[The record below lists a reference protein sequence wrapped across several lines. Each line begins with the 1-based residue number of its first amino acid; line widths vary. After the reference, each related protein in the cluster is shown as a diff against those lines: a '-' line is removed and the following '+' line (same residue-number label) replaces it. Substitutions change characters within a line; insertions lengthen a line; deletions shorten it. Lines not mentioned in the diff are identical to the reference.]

1 MTRKKRQ
8 PPTPEQL
15 RKREE
20 SAFSRKIQ
28 NTFKNAGFQYLSTN
42 GKHRQFGSK
51 QGELDA
57 VFLYENIIL
66 VCEDTISSTSNIK
79 DHLLNKKVLF
89 DEINN
94 NKSELITWLKADYP
108 DKFSVFSSYGDQR
121 YKVFFL
127 YFTKNKFNPTDED
140 VALFQP
146 IKIVENSTLNYFQ
159 KLSSNI
165 RRSARSDIFRFL
177 ALSSGD
183 VGIISSSGTQDRIS
197 TTIICPP
204 DSTGHT
210 NGVRLVSFMLSADSL
225 IRNSYVL
232 RKDNWENS
240 IELYQRLIEKNR
252 IQSIRRH
259 LANKK
264 TTFYNNII
272 VSLPRDISF
281 TDENNNPV
289 ELADIQDYK
298 KSHTLLIPNEFNS
311 ICVID
316 GQHRIFAH
324 YEGDDSLE
332 STIDPLRKQ
341 FHLLVTGLIFPPTMN
356 DLERRKYE
364 SEIFLDI
371 NSNAKPVP
379 PDVLLFIQTLQDPFS
394 DLGIARRVLEKLN
407 QRAPFHNLLQLS
419 LMETSRIKIA
429 SIIKFALRNLVEIT
443 NDPNRKDTF
452 YYHWSQET
460 GKDIVSSRSATDL
473 DDYINY
479 IVGILSTYFGGMK
492 SVYGAEWDDVD
503 SKILSTTSING
514 FIMALRRSLQIEGP
528 KDHSHYAAAIGKKK
542 YDFSK
547 AKFAY
552 TSSQYNKFSKVI
564 LRECFDIVESSDGTW
579 TKQGS

>member
-1 MTRKKRQ
+1 MPRRRRT
-8 PPTPEQL
+8 PPTPDQL

-20 SAFSRKIQ
+20 RAFSRKIQ
-28 NTFKNAGFQYLSTN
+28 TTFKNAGFQYLPTN

-66 VCEDTISSTSNIK
+66 VCEDTTSSTGLR
-79 DHLLNKKVLF
+79 DHLINKKVLF

-94 NKSELITWLKADYP
+94 NRPDLISWLKQEFP
-108 DKFSVFSSYGDQR
+108 DKFSAFSQYNDAR

-127 YFTKNKFNPTDED
+127 YFTKNKFNPTDDDIE
-140 VALFQP
+140 LFKP
-146 IKIVENSTLNYFQ
+146 VKVVEQSSLNYFQ

-165 RRSARSDIFRFL
+165 RRSSRSEIFRFL
-177 ALSSGD
+177 GLESDDVGVVRSSGD
-183 VGIISSSGTQDRIS
+183 QNKIS

-240 IELYQRLIEKNR
+240 IELYQRLIERNR
-252 IQSIRRH
+252 IQSIRKH
-259 LANKK
+259 LATKK

-272 VSLPRDISF
+272 VTLPRNVSF

-289 ELADIQDYK
+289 ELSEIQDYK

-324 YEGDDSLE
+324 YEGDDNLE
-332 STIDPLRKQ
+332 ATIAPLRQQ
-341 FHLLVTGLIFPPTMN
+341 FHLLVTGLIFPDDMD
-356 DLERRKYE
+356 DLSRRKYE

-379 PDVLLFIQTLQDPFS
+379 PDVLLFIQTLQDPYS
-394 DLGIARRVLEKLN
+394 DLGISRRVLEKLN

-419 LMETSRIKIA
+419 LMEASRIKIA

-443 NDPNRKDTF
+443 DDPERKDTF
-452 YYHWSQET
+452 YYHWSQQS
-460 GKDIVSSRSATDL
+460 GKNLKTNPNANDL
-473 DDYINY
+473 DEYINY
-479 IVGILSTYFGGMK
+479 IVNLLSIYFGAVK
-492 SVYGAEWDDVD
+492 STYGAEWDDTD
-503 SKILSTTSING
+503 SKLLSTTAING
-514 FIMALRRSLQIEGP
+514 YIMALRRSLQLDGP
-528 KDHSHYAAAIGKKK
+528 KDHAFYVQAISKEKF
-542 YDFSK
+542 DFSK
-547 AKFAY
+547 GNFAY

-564 LRECFDIVESSDGTW
+564 LEKCFMIGEDTNGNWVKLT
-579 TKQGS
+579 

>member
-1 MTRKKRQ
+1 MVKRKRR

-20 SAFSRKIQ
+20 LAFSRKIQ

-79 DHLLNKKVLF
+79 GHLLNKKVLF

-108 DKFSVFSSYGDQR
+108 DKFSVFSPYGDQR

-140 VALFQP
+140 LALFDP
-146 IKIVENSTLNYFQ
+146 IKIVENSSLNYFQ

-177 ALSSGD
+177 SLSSGD
-183 VGIISSSGTQDRIS
+183 VGILSSSGAQDRIS

-232 RKDNWENS
+232 RKDNWDNS

-311 ICVID
+311 MCVID

-324 YEGDDSLE
+324 YEGDDNLE

-341 FHLLVTGLIFPPTMN
+341 FHLLVTGLIFPPTMS
-356 DLERRKYE
+356 DLQRRKYE

-443 NDPNRKDTF
+443 NEPSRKDTF

-460 GKDIVSSRSATDL
+460 GKDITDSQSDADL
-473 DDYINY
+473 EEYINY
-479 IVGILSTYFGGMK
+479 IVGILSTYFGAMK
-492 SVYGAEWDDVD
+492 SVYRTEWDDED

-514 FIMALRRSLQIEGP
+514 FIMALRRTLQVEGP
-528 KDHSHYAAAIGKKK
+528 KDHSYYAAAIAKKK

-547 AKFAY
+547 ANFAY

-564 LRECFDIVESSDGTW
+564 LKECFDIVESADGSW

>member
-1 MTRKKRQ
+1 MSRRRRT
-8 PPTPEQL
+8 PPTPDQL

-20 SAFSRKIQ
+20 RAFSRKIQ
-28 NTFKNAGFQYLSTN
+28 TTFKNVGFQYLSTN
-42 GKHRQFGSK
+42 GKQRQFGSK

-66 VCEDTISSTSNIK
+66 VCEDTTSSTGLR
-79 DHLLNKKVLF
+79 DHLINKKVLF

-94 NKSELITWLKADYP
+94 NRPDLISWLKQEFP
-108 DKFSVFSSYGDQR
+108 DKFSAFSQYNDAR

-127 YFTKNKFNPTDED
+127 YFTKNKFNPTDDDIE
-140 VALFQP
+140 LFKP
-146 IKIVENSTLNYFQ
+146 VKVVEQSSLNYFQ

-165 RRSARSDIFRFL
+165 RRSSRSEIFRFL
-177 ALSSGD
+177 GLESDDVGVVRSSGD
-183 VGIISSSGTQDRIS
+183 QNKIS

-240 IELYQRLIEKNR
+240 IELYQRLIERNR

-259 LANKK
+259 LATKK

-272 VSLPRDISF
+272 VTLPRNVSF

-289 ELADIQDYK
+289 ELSEIQDYK
-298 KSHTLLIPNEFNS
+298 KSHTLLIPNEYNS

-324 YEGDDSLE
+324 YEGDDNLE
-332 STIDPLRKQ
+332 ATIAPLRQQ
-341 FHLLVTGLIFPPTMN
+341 FHLLVTGLIFPDDM
-356 DLERRKYE
+356 DDHSRRKYE

-379 PDVLLFIQTLQDPFS
+379 PDVLLFIQTLQDPYS
-394 DLGIARRVLEKLN
+394 DLGISRRVLEKLN

-419 LMETSRIKIA
+419 LMEASRIKIA
-429 SIIKFALRNLVEIT
+429 SIIKFAMRNLVEIT
-443 NDPNRKDTF
+443 EDTERKDTF
-452 YYHWSQET
+452 YYHWSQQS
-460 GKDIVSSRSATDL
+460 GKNLKTNPNANDL
-473 DDYINY
+473 DEYINY
-479 IVGILSTYFGGMK
+479 IVNLLSIYFGAVKSTYG
-492 SVYGAEWDDVD
+492 SEWDDTD
-503 SKILSTTSING
+503 SKLLSTTAING
-514 FIMALRRSLQIEGP
+514 YIMALRRSLQLDGP
-528 KDHSHYAAAIGKKK
+528 KDHTFYAQAISKEKFG
-542 YDFSK
+542 FSK
-547 AKFAY
+547 GRFAY

-564 LRECFDIVESSDGTW
+564 LEKCFNIGEDADGNW
-579 TKQGS
+579 VKLP

>member
-1 MTRKKRQ
+1 MVKKKRQ

-20 SAFSRKIQ
+20 LAFSRKIQ

-66 VCEDTISSTSNIK
+66 VCEDTISSSSNIRS
-79 DHLLNKKVLF
+79 HLLNKKVLF

-94 NKSELITWLKADYP
+94 NKSELINWLKADYP

-140 VALFQP
+140 LALFEP
-146 IKIVENSTLNYFQ
+146 VKIVENSSLNYFQ

-177 ALSSGD
+177 SLSSGD
-183 VGIISSSGTQDRIS
+183 VGILSSSGAQDRIS

-232 RKDNWENS
+232 RKDNWDNS

-341 FHLLVTGLIFPPTMN
+341 FHLLVTGLIFPPTMS
-356 DLERRKYE
+356 DLQRRKYE

-443 NDPNRKDTF
+443 DDPMRKDTF

-460 GKDIVSSRSATDL
+460 GKDLIASQSDTEL
-473 DDYINY
+473 DEYINY
-479 IVGILSTYFGGMK
+479 IVGIISTYFGAMK
-492 SVYGAEWDDVD
+492 SVYRAEWDDVD

-514 FIMALRRSLQIEGP
+514 YIMALRRTLQVEGP
-528 KDHSHYAAAIGKKK
+528 KDHSYYAAAIAKKK

-547 AKFAY
+547 TNFAY

-564 LRECFDIVESSDGTW
+564 LKECFDIVESADGSW
-579 TKQGS
+579 AKQDS